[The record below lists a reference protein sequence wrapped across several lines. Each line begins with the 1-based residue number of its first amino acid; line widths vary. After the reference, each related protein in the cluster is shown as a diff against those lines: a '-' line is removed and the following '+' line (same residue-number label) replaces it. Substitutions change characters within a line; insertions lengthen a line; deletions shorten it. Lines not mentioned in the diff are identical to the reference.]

1 MLDESDDLIKVNTE
15 ELTKNYTNVLIN
27 QCAQITSQLTEI
39 DPKFLHLIT
48 IQATYDAFKHQ
59 VAQLNDIETQQQILK
74 TIEFD
79 ANNLVYPVTPTVDF
93 VGNA

>member
-1 MLDESDDLIKVNTE
+1 MLDESDELMRVNTE

-27 QCAQITSQLTEI
+27 QCKHITSQLTEI

-59 VAQLNDIETQQQILK
+59 VAQINDLETQQQILK

-79 ANNLVYPVTPTVDF
+79 AHNLVFPVEPTVDF
-93 VGNA
+93 IGTA

>member
-1 MLDESDDLIKVNTE
+1 MLDESDDLIKLNTE

-27 QCAQITSQLTEI
+27 QCNHITSQLTEI
-39 DPKFLHLIT
+39 DPKLLHLIT

-59 VAQLNDIETQQQILK
+59 VAQVNDIETQQQIFK

-79 ANNLVYPVTPTVDF
+79 ANNLVYPVVPTVDF

>member
-27 QCAQITSQLTEI
+27 QCNHITSQLTEI

-48 IQATYDAFKHQ
+48 IQATYDTFKHQ

-79 ANNLVYPVTPTVDF
+79 ANNLVYPVAPTVDF